1 MIKPGEIQ
9 KKAREV
15 GVRDQQIEK
24 DYILSW
30 ILQGIAQ
37 HGQLSKTIAFKGG
50 TVLKKVYFEN
60 YRFSEDLDFTLLD
73 NGISNDQIVEW
84 FAETFEYI
92 RDEANIP
99 LEVIDNNEHEDGG
112 INFYISYVG
121 PLGGLGANKKVKVDI
136 SRSETLVF
144 DPVMKNA
151 FLAYTDQEDHKLLC
165 YTLEE
170 VLVEKM
176 RSVMQRMQARDFY
189 DIWYLLEIHEMD
201 IVFYTAEFR
210 TKSESKNIDPAE
222 FHMKLE
228 QRLPQYKGRWQSSLA
243 DQIQNL
249 PDFDVVVRGVMRH
262 LKKYAV
268 NISGTTGFRACV
280 CLSE

>member
-9 KKAREV
+9 NKAREV

-37 HGQLSKTIAFKGG
+37 HEHLSTSIVFKGG
-50 TVLKKVYFEN
+50 TVLKKVYFED

-73 NGISNDQIVEW
+73 NEISNEQIFGW
-84 FAETFEYI
+84 FAGVFEYI

-99 LEVIDNNEHEDGG
+99 LEIMDNNEHEDGG

-144 DPVMKNA
+144 DPVMKKA
-151 FLAYTDQEDHKLLC
+151 FPAYTDQEDHELLC
-165 YTLEE
+165 YPLEE

-189 DIWYLLEIHEMD
+189 DIWYLLEIHEMYID
-201 IVFYTAEFR
+201 FYAAEFR
-210 TKSESKNIDPAE
+210 SKCESKEIDPTE
-222 FHMKLE
+222 FHKKLE

-243 DQIQNL
+243 DQIQDL
-249 PDFDVVVRGVMRH
+249 PDFDQVVRGVMRH
-262 LKKYAV
+262 LKK
-268 NISGTTGFRACV
+268 
-280 CLSE
+280 LEL